1 MRSLP
6 DLVEETPA
14 EGIPEGIPEGIAD
27 LADLVFLS
35 TLGGAMMQVVDE
47 DAGVDGGQKRTEVGR
62 YHRLEVAGRTVT
74 LLSN

>member
-35 TLGGAMMQVVDE
+35 TLGGAIAKLVDE
-47 DAGVDGGQKRTEVGR
+47 NAGVDGGQNVPK
-62 YHRLEVAGRTVT
+62 
-74 LLSN
+74 

>member
-27 LADLVFLS
+27 LADLVFLLS
-35 TLGGAMMQVVDE
+35 TLGGAIAKLVDE
-47 DAGVDGGQKRTEVGR
+47 DASVDGGQN
-62 YHRLEVAGRTVT
+62 VAK
-74 LLSN
+74 

>member
-27 LADLVFLS
+27 LADLDFLS
-35 TLGGAMMQVVDE
+35 TLGAIAKLVDE
-47 DAGVDGGQKRTEVGR
+47 DAGVDGGQNVPK
-62 YHRLEVAGRTVT
+62 
-74 LLSN
+74 

>member
-35 TLGGAMMQVVDE
+35 TLGGAIAKLVDE
-47 DAGVDGGQKRTEVGR
+47 DAGVDGGQKPTKVGR
-62 YHRLEVAGRTVT
+62 YRRLEIAGCTVT
-74 LLSN
+74 LSS